1 MKKKILDLM
10 IDFET
15 FGRQVDSVPINL
27 AVVAFDRY
35 SEGDPFVLPDVEH
48 LDKDFARFHQYPH
61 LRMLASDDCMMA
73 KSRFALYTFNVT
85 SCLVDGMKVE
95 RETQAWWTEQTEK
108 AKETLMPDM
117 MPEHPSVILNSLC
130 EFVATIKKQVQ
141 AEEVCVWAQGSD
153 FDIAKLRYLMD
164 KYGYTLRFAKECGI
178 THTSWRDA
186 RTAILEMGAQLYNG
200 KRGFSADL
208 ESGTLFKDGDSN
220 DNPNLEDFHEVYEH
234 IVPIEVW
241 ARQDAHDNHGMSNY
255 LLSLAMEDAV
265 HNSIYDCM
273 RSIYNVWWLTKALE
287 TQMM

>member
-1 MKKKILDLM
+1 MRKKILDVM

-48 LDKDFARFHQYPH
+48 LGKDFDTFQKLPH
-61 LRMLASDDCMMA
+61 LRLLASDECMMA

-85 SCLVDGMKVE
+85 SCLVDGLKVE
-95 RETQAWWTEQTEK
+95 KETQNWWVEQTEK
-108 AKETLMPDM
+108 AKEALMPDM
-117 MPEHPSVILNSLC
+117 MPEHPSVILNAFC
-130 EFVATIKKQVQ
+130 EFVGTLRKQVQ

-153 FDIAKLRYLMD
+153 FDIAKLRYLAD
-164 KYGYTLRFAKECGI
+164 KYGYTRRMAEECGI

-186 RTAILEMGAQLYNG
+186 RTAILEMGAKLYNG

-208 ESGTLFKDGDSN
+208 ESGILFTDGADQGN
-220 DNPNLEDFHEVYEH
+220 YNLEDFHDIYGY
-234 IVPIEVW
+234 IVPIDVW
-241 ARQDAHDNHGMSNY
+241 AKQVENDNHGLSNY
-255 LLSLAMEDAV
+255 LLALAMEDNT

-273 RSIYNVWWLTKALE
+273 RSIYNVWWLSNALE
-287 TQMM
+287 TQML

>member
-1 MKKKILDLM
+1 MKKKILDVM

-35 SEGDPFVLPDVEH
+35 SEGDPFVLPDVEYIKPDH
-48 LDKDFARFHQYPH
+48 NFFCQYPQVSGIS
-61 LRMLASDDCMMA
+61 LLDCAMA
-73 KSRFALYTFNVT
+73 KSRFALFTFNVT
-85 SCLVDGMKVE
+85 SCLVDGLKVE
-95 RETQAWWTEQTEK
+95 HETQYWWMQQSEK
-108 AKETLMPDM
+108 AKEALMPDM
-117 MPEHPSVILNSLC
+117 RPEHPAVVLADFFNFIDSL
-130 EFVATIKKQVQ
+130 KKQTN
-141 AEEVCVWAQGSD
+141 AEEICVWAQGSD
-153 FDIAKLRYLMD
+153 FDIAKLRFLVD
-164 KYGYTLRFAKECGI
+164 KYGYDDCLSKKWGL

-208 ESGTLFKDGDSN
+208 ESGTLFTDGDCE

-234 IVPIEVW
+234 IVPISVW
-241 ARQDAHDNHGMSNY
+241 AKQMAKEKHGLSDYLCALAQDENP
-255 LLSLAMEDAV
+255 

-273 RSIYNVWWLTKALE
+273 RSIYNVWWLSKALE